1 MLQGVG
7 HILRKCIEDGER
19 ICAVTACRG
28 MLVTELKLPISCRD
42 SQGYLVVTQSELR
55 EVKPKVGYEVSGG
68 VAAGMDPQVGE
79 SGQQHPCVIL
89 R

>member
-55 EVKPKVGYEVSGG
+55 EVKPKVGYEVK
-68 VAAGMDPQVGE
+68 VVGWQRAWIRRLV
-79 SGQQHPCVIL
+79 SLVSNIHV
-89 R
+89 